1 MYWNPFKLVALMIVA
16 FTLSSCSKE
25 EKPSPKPDDL
35 NPRGVVQPL
44 GNETDP
50 NKIEN
55 WFTKGPQDKVEGL
68 DVERALQNLKT
79 NPNAQ
84 EILVAVIDG
93 GVDINHPD
101 LQGRIWINQLEAQG
115 TPGIDDD
122 HNGYID
128 DFNGWNFLG
137 SYNEQG
143 KPININQERLEAT
156 RELVRLKRLR
166 ATLINAGENL
176 PEADQSYFDKLNFEV
191 AGDRTVKRIQLN
203 YTREALAR
211 LSEIFKRLEPRLKI
225 PFEKLTI
232 ENVKSFKAEN
242 SSEQQAK
249 EELIVEFTTAYAKSV
264 ERMQLRITTF
274 QAALDTAL
282 NESFDPRAHIIN
294 DDPNDFSNGQYGN
307 NDIAGPDA
315 LHGTHVAGIIAALR
329 NNGQGINGI
338 SPYARIMPIRAVP
351 NGDEYDKDIYFAVKY
366 AVDNGAKIINL
377 SFGKK
382 YSPHKSKI
390 DEIFKYASDRGVL
403 LVHASGNSGF
413 NNDLS
418 QHFPNR
424 YLSGPHRNSEIKNW
438 IEVGASAKINNAEL
452 IPTFSN
458 YGKRSVDIFAPGF
471 EINST
476 SPNNTYT
483 ILSGTS
489 MAAPMLSGVLSLI
502 WAQNPKLNANQV
514 KQIALQNGRDKTSL
528 KVMKPGIGEL
538 ISLDQLC
545 RTGSLVDSYKALDKV
560 LSF

>member
-1 MYWNPFKLVALMIVA
+1 MYFNAFKLVIIIIAALV
-16 FTLSSCSKE
+16 LNSCSKE
-25 EKPSPKPDDL
+25 DKPSPKPNDQ

-44 GNETDP
+44 DNETDP

-55 WFTKGPQDKVEGL
+55 WFTKGPQDKVEGV
-68 DVERALQNLKT
+68 DIERAFQNLRLSADPK
-79 NPNAQ
+79 
-84 EILVAVIDG
+84 EILVAVIDS
-93 GVDINHPD
+93 GVDITHPD
-101 LQGRIWINQLEAQG
+101 LQGRIWVNQLEAQG
-115 TPGIDDD
+115 APGVDDD
-122 HNGYID
+122 QNGYTD

-143 KPININQERLEAT
+143 QPININQERLEAT

-166 ATLINAGENL
+166 ANLINAGENL
-176 PEADQSYFDKLNFEV
+176 TEADQTYFDKLNFEV
-191 AGDRTVKRIQLN
+191 TGDRTVMRIQLK
-203 YTREALAR
+203 YTQDALER
-211 LSEIFKRLEPRLKI
+211 LSTIFKRIEPKLKI
-225 PFEKLTI
+225 QFEKLTI
-232 ENVKSFKAEN
+232 EDVHSFKAEN
-242 SSEQQAK
+242 NDEQQAK
-249 EELIVEFTTAYAKSV
+249 EELIVEFSSSFAKSI

-274 QAALDTAL
+274 QAAIDTAL
-282 NESFDPRAHIIN
+282 NESFDPRVQIIH
-294 DDPNDFSNGQYGN
+294 DDPNDFSDGHYGN
-307 NDIAGPDA
+307 NDVTGPDA

-338 SPYARIMPIRAVP
+338 SPYAKIMPIRAVP

-413 NNDLS
+413 NNDLN

-424 YLSGPHRNSEIKNW
+424 YLTSPNRSSEITNW
-438 IEVGASAKINNAEL
+438 IEVGASSKINNSEL
-452 IPTFSN
+452 ITTFSN
-458 YGKRSVDIFAPGF
+458 YGKKSVDIFAPGF

-502 WAQNPKLNANQV
+502 WAQNPKLSAHQV
-514 KQIALQNGRDKTSL
+514 KQFALRNGRNKSSL

-538 ISLDQLC
+538 IGLDQLC
-545 RTGSLVDSYKALDKV
+545 RTGSLVDSYRALET
-560 LSF
+560 LAL